1 MWNDVEDEIVSGL
14 NWLYKYVRLIRLV
27 FKSFYHYRVAKRS
40 AVTLCVNISLSHV
53 SYKTGT
59 NKRRRQCRRIVAM
72 VPWYL
77 RQNTRF
83 FLKSQTSEL
92 QCIYPLY
99 RKESVIL
106 FSLKAICM
114 VRFTYIY
121 CITKPFLPIKRIQD
135 LVTDGNIDN

>member
-1 MWNDVEDEIVSGL
+1 MLLKRDTLKHCLYYNKIAAKTIIPYEVLDIV
-14 NWLYKYVRLIRLV
+14 KP
-27 FKSFYHYRVAKRS
+27 
-40 AVTLCVNISLSHV
+40 
-53 SYKTGT
+53 
-59 NKRRRQCRRIVAM
+59 NKRRRPCRRIVAM